1 MSVINESMNQSKYP
15 MTCPL
20 TESMFATNAF
30 PVHEMPYSMYEDLLA
45 YRQIMVQDLN
55 NFREFT
61 RAKTV
66 NDEVNLVDSLRNS
79 LRTSQKIRLMNDLS
93 EAKLAAA

>member
-1 MSVINESMNQSKYP
+1 MNQSKYP

-45 YRQIMVQDLN
+45 YRQIMV
-55 NFREFT
+55 
-61 RAKTV
+61 
-66 NDEVNLVDSLRNS
+66 
-79 LRTSQKIRLMNDLS
+79 
-93 EAKLAAA
+93 